1 MSWILVPID
10 FSSCASMVVE
20 EAIAFARAFDAG
32 ISLLHAAEAPAGL
45 PLAARIHPPGTSGS
59 VTVAEWLRLDATRH
73 LAGFQ
78 ALVERAGVPVR
89 TAVQT
94 GKIAEVILAA
104 AAADPPR
111 LILMGTHGRAGVAH
125 AVLGS
130 VAETVL
136 RGASVPVVTVRTQH
150 RPSCGASSCATCDE
164 GRSPGERA
172 LMAEAD
178 G

>member
-94 GKIAEVILAA
+94 GRARRPGHRRRDRAA
-104 AAADPPR
+104 RRD
-111 LILMGTHGRAGVAH
+111 RAGCDGAH
-125 AVLGS
+125 PAP
-130 VAETVL
+130 AELRRELL
-136 RGASVPVVTVRTQH
+136 RGLRG
-150 RPSCGASSCATCDE
+150 GAQ
-164 GRSPGERA
+164 PG
-172 LMAEAD
+172 
-178 G
+178 